1 MEKPSEDCAKAF
13 AGTFVPEGIEPSDLS
28 TVPNGTGTMTSDS
41 GRAADGV
48 RPGRATFAAAT
59 SLKAPS
65 DC

>member
-1 MEKPSEDCAKAF
+1 MEKPSEERAKAF

-41 GRAADGV
+41 GPCGNRRKTRKGNL
-48 RPGRATFAAAT
+48 RGSHEPE
-59 SLKAPS
+59 APS